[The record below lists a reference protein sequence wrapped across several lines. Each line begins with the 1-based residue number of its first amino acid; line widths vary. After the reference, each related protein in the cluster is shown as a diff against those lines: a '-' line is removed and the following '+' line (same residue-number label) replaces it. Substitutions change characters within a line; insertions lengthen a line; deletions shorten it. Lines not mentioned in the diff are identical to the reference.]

1 MAIPLHGTSQWC
13 SMISKEFSST
23 KKSTE
28 TLVGILIG
36 HQIFGPDEFNVV
48 FQQNT
53 GLQQLVSGRLVKGLN
68 TGARARVLGV
78 EFDTTTGASAYING
92 KIDVRLLSGSFL
104 QGEQFEY
111 LTNAS
116 TTGTVHSSLTSATQ
130 TSGENQLL
138 FTTNPTNDF
147 NAGAYVRLTAASG
160 TASGQVISGDY
171 EVVSIGATSP
181 YEVTFAPILATAGWN
196 SDGEAV
202 TITQGEEITVQAETF
217 DSSEINSIRAEGE
230 VVSVDEDYTTT
241 LPISRID
248 FSLQGDPS
256 IATGGFQSAQFGN
269 AEDLGGIVFYTSAL
283 VGRQNTH
290 DFKEGQEILIEGLP
304 TSGPDLSYLNGK
316 QRIYKVIEDADG
328 RARRFVIPKKVPGTN
343 DANFQP
349 GSTAVVKSFTK
360 AVTLSLLNSPNSFPI
375 ATAVDRRFQDA
386 CTFLRN
392 NREFI
397 ADEVVGKIN
406 DQFKTDH
413 YSVFNIGGQASAQF
427 TPTNVTYDPATGDTV
442 FTVNNHGLSVGDGVR
457 IADQSIVFTCTMD
470 GNKTEHALPD
480 TDQYAS
486 GKAIPI
492 SAVTTNTFTL
502 NVGASGPDVQFTP
515 SGATYNPATG
525 SLELTIGAHTLDVG
539 EGITIDDN
547 SLSFTCAMDNNQSV
561 KSYPRPGIDPFA
573 GRSMPITAVSATT
586 ITINAGVSAANK
598 QFTPTNA
605 AYDPVTGDM
614 VLTVGQHG
622 LGVARNVVLLDESLT
637 FTCTKDGN
645 ATQHSYPRPG
655 VDPYNGQQSIAI
667 TAVGSTQHTAT
678 DAPYD
683 AATGVLT

>member
-1 MAIPLHGTSQWC
+1 M
-13 SMISKEFSST
+13 
-23 KKSTE
+23 
-28 TLVGILIG
+28 
-36 HQIFGPDEFNVV
+36 
-48 FQQNT
+48 QQ
-53 GLQQLVSGRLVKGLN
+53 
-68 TGARARVLGV
+68 
-78 EFDTTTGASAYING
+78 
-92 KIDVRLLSGSFL
+92 
-104 QGEQFEY
+104 
-111 LTNAS
+111 
-116 TTGTVHSSLTSATQ
+116 
-130 TSGENQLL
+130 
-138 FTTNPTNDF
+138 
-147 NAGAYVRLTAASG
+147 
-160 TASGQVISGDY
+160 
-171 EVVSIGATSP
+171 VVSK
-181 YEVTFAPILATAGWN
+181 N
-196 SDGEAV
+196 
-202 TITQGEEITVQAETF
+202 
-217 DSSEINSIRAEGE
+217 
-230 VVSVDEDYTTT
+230 
-241 LPISRID
+241 
-248 FSLQGDPS
+248 
-256 IATGGFQSAQFGN
+256 AQFGN
-269 AEDLGGIVFYTSAL
+269 AEDLGGVVFYTSAL

-598 QFTPTNA
+598 S
-605 AYDPVTGDM
+605 
-614 VLTVGQHG
+614 
-622 LGVARNVVLLDESLT
+622 LLLLMLHMI
-637 FTCTKDGN
+637 
-645 ATQHSYPRPG
+645 Q
-655 VDPYNGQQSIAI
+655 
-667 TAVGSTQHTAT
+667 
-678 DAPYD
+678 
-683 AATGVLT
+683 